1 MEPEEEKKS
10 DTFVVVTF
18 AALSMNSQSQQSH
31 KDWVDVQQL
40 NDSFMKGHSH
50 TVNTSSYRSHT
61 TKPGQPTIEY
71 SDQIVEFNF
80 E

>member
-31 KDWVDVQQL
+31 KDWVDVQ
-40 NDSFMKGHSH
+40 
-50 TVNTSSYRSHT
+50 
-61 TKPGQPTIEY
+61 
-71 SDQIVEFNF
+71 
-80 E
+80 